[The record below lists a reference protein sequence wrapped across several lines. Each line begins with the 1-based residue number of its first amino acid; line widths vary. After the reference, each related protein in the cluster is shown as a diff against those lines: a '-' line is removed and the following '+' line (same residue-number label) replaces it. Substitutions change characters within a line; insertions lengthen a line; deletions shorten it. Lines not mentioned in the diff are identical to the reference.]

1 MTFISL
7 LLLLAA
13 APPPAAP
20 RIEKMARLL
29 ELEDR
34 RDTGQGELDRYL
46 HDADA
51 GVRRRAALAAGR
63 IGEASLAPSLVE
75 LMNDAEPEVRQ
86 MAAFALG
93 LVGDGMAADRLLAA
107 LGDPE
112 AVVRGRAAEA
122 LGRIG
127 GAGVAAAVARLVV
140 DSIPP
145 GPRPLTVRGDD
156 PGALADPWLALR
168 LSLLALA
175 RLKDAAAAEAALL
188 DGGRPRFDWWVATYV
203 AMRVESPRLRPVLTA
218 AAGASDPR
226 SRALAARGLGALKDA
241 AALDTVG
248 TLLRDD
254 DPAVVVHA
262 LRAVAAIAAPRGTA
276 LVVPLVS
283 AKNAVVAWEAL
294 RALAA
299 LPPDRGLRA
308 TVAALVGDER
318 PWIRAAALPVLARLD
333 REEFALV
340 LSGLDPD
347 PVWWVRAALA
357 GALGAS
363 GDEMSVN
370 VLLAALQDP
379 DARVL
384 PAVLEAVRAAR
395 GPDAADTL
403 RRHLAH
409 DDFAVRAAAAEGLA
423 ALKTGGL
430 TSALATAYER
440 GKDDADPD
448 ARLAALEALAVQ
460 NDPAAW
466 QALASA
472 AETDPARVVRARAA
486 ALLRAAGRP
495 APLPGPHLVER
506 PPFDYREAMAPYDPA
521 RTAGLFTP
529 RARVRTSR
537 GVIEIHLNVV
547 EAPLASAAFLDLARQ
562 GFYDGL
568 TFHRVVPDFVV
579 QGGDP
584 RGDGSG
590 GPGFTLRDEVGQRPY
605 GRGAVGLALAGKDT
619 GGSQFFVTLS
629 PQPHLDGNFTMLGWV
644 AEGMDVAEAI
654 RPGDTI
660 EGIEVWTGR

>member
-1 MTFISL
+1 M
-7 LLLLAA
+7 
-13 APPPAAP
+13 
-20 RIEKMARLL
+20 RL
-29 ELEDR
+29 
-34 RDTGQGELDRYL
+34 
-46 HDADA
+46 
-51 GVRRRAALAAGR
+51 
-63 IGEASLAPSLVE
+63 
-75 LMNDAEPEVRQ
+75 
-86 MAAFALG
+86 
-93 LVGDGMAADRLLAA
+93 
-107 LGDPE
+107 
-112 AVVRGRAAEA
+112 
-122 LGRIG
+122 
-127 GAGVAAAVARLVV
+127 
-140 DSIPP
+140 
-145 GPRPLTVRGDD
+145 
-156 PGALADPWLALR
+156 
-168 LSLLALA
+168 
-175 RLKDAAAAEAALL
+175 
-188 DGGRPRFDWWVATYV
+188 
-203 AMRVESPRLRPVLTA
+203 ESPGLRPVLET

-241 AALDTVG
+241 ASLDTLR
-248 TLLRDD
+248 TLLRDGD
-254 DPAVVVHA
+254 EAVVVQS
-262 LRAVAAIAAPRGTA
+262 LRAVAALADARGTA

-283 AKNAVVAWEAL
+283 AKSAVVAWEAL
-294 RALAA
+294 RALSS
-299 LPPDRGLRA
+299 LPPDPGLRA
-308 TVAALVGDER
+308 QVVALVGDER
-318 PWIRAAALPVLARLD
+318 PWIRAAAFPVLARLD

-363 GDEMSVN
+363 ADEVSVN
-370 VLLAALQDP
+370 VLLAALKDP

-384 PAVLEAVRAAR
+384 PAVLEALRAAR
-395 GPDAADTL
+395 GTDAADTL

-409 DDFAVRAAAAEGLA
+409 DDFAVRAAAAQGLA
-423 ALKTGGL
+423 TLKTGGL
-430 TSALATAYER
+430 TAALVAAYER

-460 NDPAAW
+460 NDAAAW
-466 QALASA
+466 GALASA
-472 AETDPARVVRARAA
+472 AQADPARVVRARAA

-495 APLPGPHLVER
+495 APAPGAHPIER

-521 RTAGLFTP
+521 RAGELFTP

-547 EAPLASAAFLDLARQ
+547 EAPLASATFVDLARR

-619 GGSQFFVTLS
+619 GGSQFFITLS